1 MRSRIQ
7 VSVLKKIFDCFYQVE
22 LNDKN
27 IVYPGS
33 GIGLYLVKSL
43 VELHKGH
50 ISVESELNVGSR
62 FTIVVP
68 FDKANY
74 SKEEIADIKE
84 KDDSYVTFVKEALQE
99 NTEVIEE
106 KTDEKNETTK
116 KYKILVVDDEKLERR
131 GIRFLLK
138 REEGEFQILEAANG
152 KDALGVLASN
162 HVDILFSD
170 VKMPYMNGLELTKAV
185 REDHPEMEIVIFS
198 GYNDFSYAREALR
211 YGVVDYVL
219 KPVDPNEFHKT
230 FQRVMENISSKE
242 EKQKQQ
248 NRKEDYLKKYFFL
261 RYLYSGKEEDFVQLE
276 KLTDET
282 EDDVSQFSRMVLVSA
297 SNGFFETEEEHFL
310 TSLKEEVQREFYYV
324 NLNSNESIFLFAE
337 KYTDYHVVVEKMYR
351 FFAHQFDSECYFAVS
366 KEIEDRKNLAEEF
379 KALEGMLEEQFYQP
393 HQHLFFHGEK
403 QEEKKADPAEDS
415 EIMEQITNDIQ
426 YKDLPHLR
434 QDFQKLEDKY
444 RVNKQFSDMY
454 VKFVFSGILKELLDQ
469 MDGMDEKMLSKR
481 VDRLYRCK
489 NLKDVI
495 AIVDEALQE
504 YEHCIQEQEDGF
516 RSEITK
522 VKSYIYHHYQERNL
536 GAETLSA
543 MVFLSPGYLSA
554 VFKEETGVT
563 LNRFIREV
571 RMEKAKELLETTNMK
586 ISGIAKEVGFSNNS
600 YFCRS
605 FREFFGDTPEACRKG
620 TEADEKTN
628 TEAAPSI

>member
-1 MRSRIQ
+1 MGVACILKELGIYAVTDINGVAVLQQ
-7 VSVLKKIFDCFYQVE
+7 VPLGKTELELQILGYENYKKGINVEVNYSLEIRMIETSLALDEVNVVATKNEAGQATSSKIGRQAIDHLQATSLADLMQLLPGQLLKQNSDMTSPEQFYLRT
-22 LNDKN
+22 LNSDKN
-27 IVYPGS
+27 NAFGVSIMVD
-33 GIGLYLVKSL
+33 GI
-43 VELHKGH
+43 
-50 ISVESELNVGSR
+50 
-62 FTIVVP
+62 P
-68 FDKANY
+68 M
-74 SKEEIADIKE
+74 
-84 KDDSYVTFVKEALQE
+84 
-99 NTEVIEE
+99 
-106 KTDEKNETTK
+106 
-116 KYKILVVDDEKLERR
+116 
-131 GIRFLLK
+131 
-138 REEGEFQILEAANG
+138 
-152 KDALGVLASN
+152 SN
-162 HVDILFSD
+162 D
-170 VKMPYMNGLELTKAV
+170 
-185 REDHPEMEIVIFS
+185 
-198 GYNDFSYAREALR
+198 
-211 YGVVDYVL
+211 
-219 KPVDPNEFHKT
+219 
-230 FQRVMENISSKE
+230 
-242 EKQKQQ
+242 
-248 NRKEDYLKKYFFL
+248 
-261 RYLYSGKEEDFVQLE
+261 
-276 KLTDET
+276 
-282 EDDVSQFSRMVLVSA
+282 
-297 SNGFFETEEEHFL
+297 
-310 TSLKEEVQREFYYV
+310 V

-563 LNRFIREV
+563 MNRFIREV